1 MYLSA
6 DMLAGATIILSIADD
21 NLCKVAHTVMN
32 KNDVGRLFLA
42 RPQLRIH

>member
-6 DMLAGATIILSIADD
+6 YRLECATIILSIAGD

-32 KNDVGRLFLA
+32 KSDVSGLFLA
-42 RPQLRIH
+42 RHQSRIN